1 MVLVQTNSTQS
12 AKICP
17 NLHFFDGRGSGC
29 WSRPTK
35 PTSAKICPN
44 LHFQGE
50 WGGLDQLNPKCQ
62 NLSKSAFLRGE
73 GMPRSVQIF
82 IFRGGVGGW
91 WSRPTQP
98 KVPRSVQICM
108 GGGGGTDQYSW
119 NTWVGALKE
128 FWTKISTT
136 GTSYCIT
143 DSLSYTSVWRL
154 IIIIRWHFFLKR
166 SQVVLVMVP

>member
-44 LHFQGE
+44 LHFQGG
-50 WGGLDQLNPKCQ
+50 WGGSDQLNPKCQ

-82 IFRGGVGGW
+82 IFRGGVGDGGPDQLNLKCQDLSKSAW
-91 WSRPTQP
+91 
-98 KVPRSVQICM
+98 
-108 GGGGGTDQYSW
+108 GGGWYRPYSW

-136 GTSYCIT
+136 GASYCIT